1 MARLAHHGR
10 VLCSVRG
17 APSQPILTSDPRHT
31 WLAHRLSDAT
41 WQACERELP
50 QLTPLDEGAS
60 STTLLAGG
68 ICGTA
73 TWALAY
79 PFDIIKTRA
88 QVVPHPRQRWP
99 PYCSVIP
106 PAARSLAARCA
117 RTHCPYSAPFLACTA
132 QTLPASLPAAE
143 RTMGA
148 IARRLVAER
157 GVAAGLYR
165 GLGACLMRAFPVN
178 AVTFL
183 VYQRILSLLPT
194 GTRTSGMPTVAP
206 E

>member
-1 MARLAHHGR
+1 MA
-10 VLCSVRG
+10 S
-17 APSQPILTSDPRHT
+17 
-31 WLAHRLSDAT
+31 RLSDVT

-60 STTLLAGG
+60 PTTLLAGG

-183 VYQRILSLLPT
+183 VYQRVLALLPT
-194 GTRTSGMPTVAP
+194 GMRTSGIIRPVA